1 MGKVAL
7 WRRIGGR
14 IDWGAALAVEMR
26 RAGLW
31 FPVLMGGGIWV
42 YFALPSEPPA
52 WTAALALLPA
62 AAAALPAIR
71 GRLLPRAVVL
81 AALAFAAGY
90 ALALGAAHRI
100 AAPVVERPAGLTI
113 EGRVLALDRSASEA
127 PRLLVD
133 RVTLFGVEPEATP
146 RRVRVAL
153 LGTDFATA
161 PRPGETVRLHATLLP
176 PGDPVEPGAFD
187 FGERAF
193 FEGIGAVGYTRNPVL
208 CVPPDEAVR
217 GDAGGVA
224 DRLRLWLAAV
234 RFDLSEH
241 LRAALPGPP
250 GAFAAAIML
259 GDRVGIAE
267 ADAEALRISS
277 LAHLLAISG
286 LHMGLLTGLV
296 FAAARLAL
304 AIPPCVALRWPTK
317 KLAAVAALA
326 AGAGYLMLSGATV
339 ATQRAFVMVA
349 VAFLAILFDRPAIS
363 LRGLALA
370 AAVVLAVR
378 PVSLFDVGF
387 QMSFAATLG
396 LVAGY
401 EELSRLVRARRER
414 LAVAAEAW
422 GQAAS
427 APSAEV
433 GESGEARL
441 AAAGDDGVPGPTAED
456 DGGPRLHFARALE
469 SALGRVA
476 AVPRARRLARAALV
490 WAAGLVFTSLV
501 AGLATAPFSTYHFNR
516 LAPYGLVANLGAV
529 PAMGL
534 VIAPAA
540 VLTALL
546 APLGLAALPLAVL
559 GAGIEWV
566 LRVAHWTAGQPGAD
580 RVVQAGAAGHLALIA
595 LGGLWL
601 ALWRGGWR
609 LAGLAP
615 LVAGTT
621 LWATDPPPR
630 PPLLVAPGGA
640 LVGLLG
646 PESRAL
652 DHPKRQS
659 YAAETWLRRDGDAA
673 EQATAAARPGLGR
686 TRRTASGR
694 LTNGWRLEV
703 LHATRPEPAE
713 IARLCA
719 PRTVLIAR
727 GARDRP
733 VGGCMFYGRNE
744 LARAGALAVWPDGEG
759 IRVEESAARASRL
772 WHRRR
777 ASSGQEGGADAPSD
791 AEAEGDTA
799 AGQSLP
805 AAGHNES
812 KISACP
818 ARARCRGPATA
829 DRPRPARNPSRPR
842 RSLVRNRCGS
852 VRPCGPGS

>member
-208 CVPPDEAVR
+208 RVPPDEAVR

-433 GESGEARL
+433 GESEEAHL

-456 DGGPRLHFARALE
+456 DGGPRLHLARALE

-621 LWATDPPPR
+621 LWANDPPPR
-630 PPLLVAPGGA
+630 PPVLVAPGGGA
-640 LVGLLG
+640 GRAPRSRG
-646 PESRAL
+646 PGARPS
-652 DHPKRQS
+652 K
-659 YAAETWLRRDGDAA
+659 AAVLCRRNL
-673 EQATAAARPGLGR
+673 AAARR
-686 TRRTASGR
+686 RRRRTGHRRRASR
-694 LTNGWRLEV
+694 PRA
-703 LHATRPEPAE
+703 HAPDGVGPSDQWLA
-713 IARLCA
+713 
-719 PRTVLIAR
+719 AR
-727 GARDRP
+727 GPARH
-733 VGGCMFYGRNE
+733 
-744 LARAGALAVWPDGEG
+744 
-759 IRVEESAARASRL
+759 AARASRDRPALRAPHRADCPRGARPSGGGMHFL
-772 WHRRR
+772 WQERTCARGGSCRLAGRGGDPRRGKR
-777 ASSGQEGGADAPSD
+777 GPRLASVAPPTGVLRTGGRR
-791 AEAEGDTA
+791 GC
-799 AGQSLP
+799 SL
-805 AAGHNES
+805 G
-812 KISACP
+812 
-818 ARARCRGPATA
+818 CRGGRGYGGWPVLTGRWAQ
-829 DRPRPARNPSRPR
+829 
-842 RSLVRNRCGS
+842 
-852 VRPCGPGS
+852 